1 MLDLSVCI
9 FHILNQPQTLAKL
22 RQEIQSA
29 AGGSFDLPSLATL
42 EQLPYLNATVTEGLR
57 VSYGLASR
65 LPRIRPYDAIQLRSV
80 LKSSSKAGAK
90 GKEVGYVVPPGYAVS
105 MSAVHVHTNPDIFPD
120 PHSFTPERWLDSE
133 GKRRKDL
140 DKYILSFSK
149 GTRQCLGIKYVLP
162 FFPGSMANTGSLA
175 YAEIFICLAALV
187 LRLGDRLEL
196 FETTTEDVELHR
208 DVFAVRPKPGTK
220 GIRVLVK

>member
-1 MLDLSVCI
+1 VLVNAATETTTWNLSVCI
-9 FHILNQPQTLAKL
+9 FHILNQPHTLAKL
-22 RQEIQSA
+22 RKELQSA
-29 AGGSFDLPSLATL
+29 VSGSNDLPALATL
-42 EQLPYLNATVTEGLR
+42 EQLPYLNATVAEGLR
-57 VSYGLASR
+57 ISYGLASR
-65 LPRIRPYDAIQLRSV
+65 LPRIRPYDAVQLHSV

-90 GKEVGYVVPPGYAVS
+90 GEEVNYTVPPGYPLS
-105 MSAVHVHTNPDIFPD
+105 MSAVHIHRNPDLFPD

-149 GTRQCLGIKYVLP
+149 GTRQCLGI
-162 FFPGSMANTGSLA
+162 NLA

-187 LRLGDRLEL
+187 LRLGDKLEL
-196 FETTTEDVELHR
+196 FETTAKDVELHH
-208 DVFAVRPKPGTK
+208 DIFAVRPKPGSK

>member
-1 MLDLSVCI
+1 LNVCQFANPDISALDLSVCI
-9 FHILNQPQTLAKL
+9 FHILDQPHILAKL
-22 RQEIQSA
+22 RKELQSA
-29 AGGSFDLPSLATL
+29 AGGSIDIPSLATL
-42 EQLPYLNATVTEGLR
+42 EQLPYLNATVTEGMR

-65 LPRIRPYDAIQLRSV
+65 LPRIRPYDAVQLRSV

-90 GKEVGYVVPPGYAVS
+90 GEEISHLVPPGYVLS
-105 MSAVHVHTNPDIFPD
+105 MSSVHVHRNPDLFPD
-120 PHSFTPERWLDSE
+120 PLSFTPERWLDSE

-149 GTRQCLGIKYVLP
+149 GTRQCLGI
-162 FFPGSMANTGSLA
+162 NLA

-187 LRLGDRLEL
+187 LRLGDRMEL
-196 FETTTEDVELHR
+196 FETTADDVELHH
-208 DVFAVRPKPGTK
+208 DVFAVRPKPGSK